1 MVNYLIKMKSDT
13 SHFCTLDIAKYF
25 NFCERYRSDPF
36 LIAAGLGQQPKAI
49 AQGSGITA
57 MYAIFR
63 TYDSPPKTSSNSL

>member
-36 LIAAGLGQQPKAI
+36 LITAGLSQQPKAI

-63 TYDSPPKTSSNSL
+63 TYDTHQPSSNSL